1 MSTRDV
7 AVLASAVPVVPLEIP
22 HLGLQPCP
30 LTTTYP
36 IATCVINPQTTRAV
50 EITRLPP
57 VLHSNRPFEIEFA
70 GIDYGVDAGD
80 AMNIVRSIS
89 AHANL
94 LIEVD
99 KPGLPRASFIA
110 PLSVRPSDGGDWIA
124 RALIRPAS
132 WADAA
137 FVTVIAIAF
146 AGQQQLCKCLPATL
160 LVGYNHAS
168 APAGAVL
175 QAAEAGDVP
184 ALQAALN
191 AGSSTEEAD
200 RVRGGRWEVAC
211 LQGRYIASLLM
222 SSATAMPQ
230 YRRSALWWAAA
241 NCHVE
246 ALSTLLAAGAN
257 ASSSTTVRGCQAEQ
271 IRPLSH
277 R

>member
-7 AVLASAVPVVPLEIP
+7 AVLASTVPVVPLEIP

-36 IATCVINPQTTRAV
+36 IAACVINPQTRAV

-57 VLHSNRPFEIEFA
+57 VLHGNRPFEIEIA

-80 AMNIVRSIS
+80 ATNIVRSMS

-94 LIEVD
+94 LTEVD
-99 KPGLPRASFIA
+99 KPGLTRASFIA

-137 FVTVIAIAF
+137 FVTVIAIAL
-146 AGQQQLCKCLPATL
+146 AGQLQLCKCLPATL
-160 LVGYNHAS
+160 RVGYNHAE
-168 APAGAVL
+168 APAGAVYV
-175 QAAEAGDVP
+175 AATAGDVP

-200 RVRGGRWEVAC
+200 RVCGG
-211 LQGRYIASLLM
+211 
-222 SSATAMPQ
+222 
-230 YRRSALWWAAA
+230 
-241 NCHVE
+241 
-246 ALSTLLAAGAN
+246 
-257 ASSSTTVRGCQAEQ
+257 
-271 IRPLSH
+271 
-277 R
+277 